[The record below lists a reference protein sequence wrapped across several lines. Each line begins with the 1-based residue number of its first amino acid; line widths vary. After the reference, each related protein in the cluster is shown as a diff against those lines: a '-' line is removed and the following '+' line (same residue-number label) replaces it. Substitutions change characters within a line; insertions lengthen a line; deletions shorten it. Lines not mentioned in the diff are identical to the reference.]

1 MYHLKSRSRSICL
14 WLFLLKTTPLR
25 CMPLIVGLGNIGQ
38 EYMGTRHNI
47 GFDIVY
53 HVADTLSASFKPGGG
68 PFLSGEG
75 RFKGHRVILLT
86 PTTYMNNS
94 GLAVSK
100 ALKFFDIPLSECLV
114 CTDDINL
121 PPGKIRIRPS
131 GRAGGHNGLS
141 DIIDRLGTDQFARL
155 RFGVG
160 NSFARGRQADYVLS
174 PFDPEEQ
181 EDIATG
187 IDKAHDAVLNFV
199 REGIT
204 TTMNRYN

>member
-1 MYHLKSRSRSICL
+1 
-14 WLFLLKTTPLR
+14 
-25 CMPLIVGLGNIGQ
+25 MPLIVGLGNIGQ

-47 GFDIVY
+47 GFDILFQ
-53 HVADTLSASFKPGGG
+53 VADTLSIDLKPGGG
-68 PFLSGEG
+68 PFYSGEG
-75 RFKGHRVILLT
+75 RFKGCRVVLIT

-121 PPGKIRIRPS
+121 PTGKVRIKSS
-131 GRAGGHNGLS
+131 GRPGGHNGLS
-141 DIIDRLGTDQFARL
+141 DIIERLGTDQFARL

-174 PFDPEEQ
+174 PFNSDEQ
-181 EDIATG
+181 DDIAAG

-199 REGIT
+199 RDGIT
-204 TTMNRYN
+204 TTMNRFN